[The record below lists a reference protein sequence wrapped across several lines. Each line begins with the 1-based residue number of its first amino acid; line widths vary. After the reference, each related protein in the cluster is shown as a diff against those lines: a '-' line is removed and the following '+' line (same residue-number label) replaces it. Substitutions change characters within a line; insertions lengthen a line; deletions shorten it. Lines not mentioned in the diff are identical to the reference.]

1 MRAIVVS
8 GMARPLGGLVHG
20 AQLSAALRARGVET
34 TRYSLLDAEHSVMD
48 GDQEVI
54 RVALFG
60 ADRWEDAA
68 QLAGVI
74 TERAKG
80 AIEIGHAEDP
90 VAAQALFA
98 LREQGLVGAVIL
110 TVHHLESE
118 EGPGERLE
126 RQALQ
131 GADAV
136 VCASTW
142 WAERVTREFGVTP
155 IVVPHGVDVDYFA
168 HPGVTRAVAGAH
180 FGWGVRPVILALG
193 GVQPRKGSR
202 VLLEAFARARARLGA
217 DALLVIAGG
226 SAHDEFYV
234 GWSEDAER
242 LGLVV
247 ADGDAATDEVNV
259 CELGVVAHDEMPLLY
274 RAADCLVTP
283 STREGFGLI
292 ALEAAAS
299 GIPNVLN
306 DLPVFAEH
314 FIDDINCVIVAAGDS
329 GALATGIVRAMRDT
343 ELRER
348 IVTNGHILA
357 NRLGWDACAGDY
369 LAVYRAHM
377 AINEG

>member
-20 AQLSAALRARGVET
+20 AQLSAALRARGVQT
-34 TRYSLLDAEHSVMD
+34 TRYSLLDAEHAVMD
-48 GDQEVI
+48 GDHEVI

-60 ADRWEDAA
+60 ADSWEDAA

-74 TERAKG
+74 RERIDG
-80 AIEIGHAEDP
+80 PVEIGHAEDP

-98 LREQGLVGAVIL
+98 LREHGLVGAVVI

-126 RQALQ
+126 RQALH

-142 WAERVTREFGVTP
+142 WAERVVREFGVTP
-155 IVVPHGVDVDYFA
+155 IVVPHGVDVDYFT
-168 HPGVTRAVAGAH
+168 HPGVTRAAAGAH
-180 FGWGVRPVILALG
+180 FGWGTRPVILALG

-202 VLLEAFARARARLGA
+202 VLLEAFARARARVGA

-226 SAHDEFYV
+226 SAHDEFYA
-234 GWSEDAER
+234 GWREDAER

-247 ADGDAATDEVNV
+247 ADTITDEVNV

-314 FIDDINCVIVAAGDS
+314 FIDDMNCVIVAAGDS

-348 IVTNGHILA
+348 IVTNGSILA
-357 NRLGWDACAGDY
+357 NRLSWDACAGDY
-369 LAVYRAHM
+369 VAVYRAHM